1 MERSWQSA
9 LERARKHSP
18 FLSLGL
24 DRQPELVALLEAG
37 KGAEALEWAKAAG
50 EGAPDVA
57 TALRRERWGLAVALG
72 IGDLAG
78 TFPLTLVMEEL
89 SAFADRAMDQA
100 IAAAIRARVEDA
112 EPAGFTALALGKH
125 GARELNYS
133 SDIDPILLYDPERL
147 PRRERDEPGEA
158 AQRVARNL
166 VETLS
171 RQTAD
176 GYVFRVD
183 LRLRPASE
191 VSPLAISFNA
201 ALTHYESLALAWER
215 AAFIRARACAGDIA
229 AGEEFLRQIR
239 SFVWRRN
246 LDFGAIEEIRR
257 LTARIRS
264 HHGGPQAPGPGFD
277 VKRGRGG
284 IREVEFFAQTH
295 QLIHG
300 GRRPSLRVRGTRAA
314 LDALAVEGIIA
325 TEDAQVLGESYDR
338 LRVIEHRLQM
348 VADRQTH
355 SLPTDSDALD
365 NVAWLDGL
373 AGGEALLAELA
384 EITDRVASRY
394 DALLDGPDSAASPL
408 PLGQDGV
415 VAERLGQ
422 LGFSDPTHLAERIEG
437 WSDGRV
443 RALRSE
449 AARAAFEA
457 VFPALLEAL
466 AKAPDPDRAV
476 ARWER
481 LLVNL
486 PSAVNLFRLLEAR
499 PGLLEQLIAILTL
512 APPLA
517 DELARRPDLLDALID
532 TSALDLPGSVEDLA
546 ARMSLPEGAGYE
558 ELLDRVRRVVGE
570 TRFALGV
577 QLIEAAQDPL
587 EIAEALSRTAE
598 AALAVCLKGAE
609 AEFARIHGRIPGHDL
624 LVLGLGRL
632 GGGALTHASDLDLIY
647 LFSTGDG
654 ASDVQSDG
662 ERPLGVTLYFN
673 RLAQRVTAALSVA
686 TAEGPLYEVDTRL
699 RPQGNQGPLS
709 ASLDSF
715 ERYQKQDAW
724 TWEHMALNRARVL
737 AGPPQARAQLEA
749 ILSQVLHTP
758 RDPVK
763 LRDDVL
769 KMRHEMAA
777 HKAPKGALDVK
788 LHRGGLVDLEFLI
801 HYLQLRE
808 RIALTPEMVGALT
821 GLVQAGLL
829 PDTLLNAQK
838 LLIRVLVAARL
849 LAPDSQEPSA
859 AARAVLARSCGAPSY
874 PALLEMLAQAR
885 HDVAA
890 AWAATFGETLEM
902 E

>member
-37 KGAEALEWAKAAG
+37 KGAEALEWAKSAG

-78 TFPLTLVMEEL
+78 AFPLTLVMEEL
-89 SAFADRAMDQA
+89 SSFADRAMDQA

-125 GARELNYS
+125 GAGELNYS

-158 AQRVARNL
+158 AQRVARTL

-314 LDALAVEGIIA
+314 LDALAAEGIIA
-325 TEDAQVLGESYDR
+325 GEDAQVLGESYDR

-355 SLPTDSDALD
+355 SLPTDPDALD

-384 EITDRVASRY
+384 AITDRVATRY

-422 LGFSDPTHLAERIEG
+422 LGFSDPVHLAERIEG

-476 ARWER
+476 ARWET
-481 LLVNL
+481 LLINL

-609 AEFARIHGRIPGHDL
+609 AEFARVHGRIPGHDL

-654 ASDVQSDG
+654 ATDVQSDG

-709 ASLDSF
+709 ASLASF
-715 ERYQKQDAW
+715 ERYQKEDAW

-763 LRDDVL
+763 LREDVL

-821 GLVQAGLL
+821 GLVEAGLL
-829 PDTLLNAQK
+829 PENLLKAQK

-874 PALLEMLAQAR
+874 PALLEMLAEAR
-885 HDVAA
+885 HGVAA